1 MLLDIFY
8 EDNNIIINRKSIKLF
23 GISTA
28 AYFSVL
34 INIYKKAYR
43 KNKIENDYFKV
54 DRNYIQELL
63 EMPVEEQ
70 LINDSNLM
78 KTSVLKKDSEDPNK
92 IKIDLNLYLSL
103 LNDED
108 INLIKDVKKQMKV
121 TKPKGLKQSQRQ
133 IQINVLK
140 NCISCS
146 NYELLT
152 ALRDWVAGVYA
163 RPNGFLSKTAIKVFQ
178 DTLNNYTQG
187 DLDLAL
193 KIVQIASIQGYR
205 NCDWAINEYERGKN
219 IKQKNFANNN
229 NIRITTQEVAK
240 EEDLSNK
247 IF

>member
-8 EDNNIIINRKSIKLF
+8 EDNNLIINCKSIKLF

-34 INIYKKAYR
+34 ISIYKKAYR
-43 KNKIENDYFKV
+43 KNKMENGYFKV
-54 DRNYIQELL
+54 NREYIQELL
-63 EMPVEEQ
+63 DMPIEEQ

-78 KTSVLKKDSEDPNK
+78 KTSIINKSPEDPNK
-92 IKIDLNLYLSL
+92 IKIDLNMYVSL

-108 INLIKDVKKQMKV
+108 IKLIKDVRKQMKV
-121 TKPKGLKQSQRQ
+121 TRPKGVKKSQRQ
-133 IQINVLK
+133 LQINALK
-140 NCISCS
+140 NCIECS

-152 ALRDWVAGVYA
+152 ALRDWVDGVYA
-163 RPNGFLSKTAIKVFQ
+163 NPNGFLSKLAIKTFQ
-178 DTLNNYTQG
+178 DTLNNYTKG

-205 NCDWAINEYERGKN
+205 NCDWAINEYERSKN
-219 IKQKNFANNN
+219 IKQRNFLNN
-229 NIRITTQEVAK
+229 NIRVTEQEVAK
-240 EEDLSNK
+240 EEDLSNQ